1 MERRKKALLILN
13 EYETKQ
19 TYLNLALKQ
28 GLAGLAEGAGFVT
41 EVVYG
46 VVRYRRFLDEK
57 ISRYSNVKLK
67 KISIPVKN
75 IVRIAFYQI
84 YFMEK
89 IPAFAIL
96 NESGKLAEKFAY
108 KSKGFI
114 NAILRKGVEKTEETM
129 PVAVRE
135 SFPDEL
141 YEKIFSQYGDQAET
155 ILRNLNQKPPVSLR
169 YNHLRF
175 KDVSDAAQ
183 NLEEPQTDGD
193 VIFPGEKGSPL
204 KLIENGD
211 FSVQSASSQLA
222 VQILDPKPGER
233 VLDCCSAPGGKT
245 AYIGE
250 KMQNQGELI
259 ACELHPHRAELVKKN
274 LERCGVTIG
283 TVFSLDATKAN
294 FEQPFDRIL
303 ADVPCSGLGVIG
315 SKPDIKWREF
325 LWKELCQVQ
334 ADILRCMKNHLK
346 EDGILVY
353 STCTINQEENEQQI
367 AQFLQENPE
376 FLLEPFSVNYGGKVY
391 GEKGMAQIV
400 PDGTTIGFFVAK
412 LRKGKK

>member
-75 IVRIAFYQI
+75 ILRIAFYQI

-141 YEKIFSQYGDQAET
+141 YETAE
-155 ILRNLNQKPPVSLR
+155 
-169 YNHLRF
+169 
-175 KDVSDAAQ
+175 
-183 NLEEPQTDGD
+183 E
-193 VIFPGEKGSPL
+193 
-204 KLIENGD
+204 
-211 FSVQSASSQLA
+211 
-222 VQILDPKPGER
+222 
-233 VLDCCSAPGGKT
+233 
-245 AYIGE
+245 
-250 KMQNQGELI
+250 
-259 ACELHPHRAELVKKN
+259 AED
-274 LERCGVTIG
+274 E
-283 TVFSLDATKAN
+283 
-294 FEQPFDRIL
+294 
-303 ADVPCSGLGVIG
+303 
-315 SKPDIKWREF
+315 
-325 LWKELCQVQ
+325 
-334 ADILRCMKNHLK
+334 
-346 EDGILVY
+346 
-353 STCTINQEENEQQI
+353 
-367 AQFLQENPE
+367 
-376 FLLEPFSVNYGGKVY
+376 
-391 GEKGMAQIV
+391 
-400 PDGTTIGFFVAK
+400 
-412 LRKGKK
+412 